1 MNGSTNISFPIF
13 LTANILSIVILSHGN
28 CGPSRCIACY
38 LVSMAAADL
47 LVLIFEV
54 IMHVLKE
61 IYFPKSFL
69 DYTSICCLTFTF
81 TFISIDFSVWL
92 TVAFSF
98 DRSVSIC
105 CQKLRVKY
113 CTEKTATVV
122 IAIVCGLSAVQNMPS
137 YFVNQP
143 GNLIDNMAWIYVV
156 KSDFYILPVWKAY
169 LCLDTILT
177 PFAVFF
183 FISVFNALTIQHIVM
198 SSRVRRNFR
207 EGIKDSEFENRR
219 KSIILLLSISG
230 SFICLWMLISIC
242 HACVQFTENQFYQ
255 TNNNDPFTIVEHTG
269 YMLQLLSSC
278 TNTFIY
284 AVAQTKFRNEV
295 KNMITCQYSQRIQKC

>member
-1 MNGSTNISFPIF
+1 MNA
-13 LTANILSIVILSHGN
+13 ANILSIVILSRRN
-28 CGPSRCIACY
+28 CGLSRCITHY
-38 LVSMAAADL
+38 LASMAIADL

-54 IMHVLKE
+54 IMRMVKD

-69 DYTSICCLTFTF
+69 DYTSTCRLTFAF
-81 TFISIDFSVWL
+81 SVMSIDCSVWL

-105 CQKLRVKY
+105 CQTLRVKY
-113 CTEKTATVV
+113 CTEKTSAVV
-122 IAIVCGLSAVQNMPS
+122 IAIVCGLCAVKCLPV

-143 GNLIDNMAWIYVV
+143 GIIIDSMAWFCVI
-156 KSDFYILPVWKAY
+156 KSDLYILPVWKAY
-169 LCLDTILT
+169 LCFDTILT
-177 PFAVFF
+177 PFAAFL
-183 FISVFNALTIQHIVM
+183 FISLFNALTIRHILT
-198 SSRVRRNFR
+198 SSKVRRSFR
-207 EGIKDSEFENRR
+207 EKNNDSELENRR

-230 SFICLWMLISIC
+230 SFIFLWMLIPIC
-242 HACVQFTENQFYQ
+242 YVYAEFTENQFYQ
-255 TNNNDPFTIVEHTG
+255 TDYNDPFTVMEQTG

-295 KNMITCQYSQRIQKC
+295 KNVITCQNNQKIQKW